1 MGYFYVDEEG
11 SVMSGKTKRS
21 FCRQVMAVLLCA
33 ALLIP
38 NTVSHGEEKTCYKS
52 GIYTYYIL
60 NEQQKW
66 ISICGIDSTESRI
79 SIPSELDGYQVYALG
94 YESYAHDNYEGFREL
109 GGAIQECMEEL
120 VIPSSVK
127 QVWAFAFTK
136 CKKLKKVSLPEGITL
151 GYASFSGCD
160 NWKDIILPS
169 NTTCEDSALPSESIH
184 TLQISN
190 SITGEFIFYGVI
202 QKMTLSVK
210 DQTVFSLAVPWVSVT
225 VKQLV
230 SPEDVE
236 KLIFNFGDGK
246 SRVEKLYVNGSDTKV
261 EANRTFERYAVW
273 GHVTFGEIF
282 TVEDAKAI
290 SFARKNKIKYHVK
303 SVEDAKKAIGKKKAG
318 GYEHT
323 WKKAKTTVASF
334 RYDKSGK
341 KWKKSTKEVPTV
353 YKVYGKKSKTGKYRL
368 LSTTKTRKV
377 KSKYKYVRVEPVAVW
392 DV

>member
-1 MGYFYVDEEG
+1 
-11 SVMSGKTKRS
+11 MSGKTKRS
-21 FCRQVMAVLLCA
+21 FCRQVVAVLLCA

-38 NTVSHGEEKTCYKS
+38 YTVSHGEEKTCYRS

-66 ISICGIDSTESRI
+66 ISICGIDSTESRV

-94 YESYAHDNYEGFREL
+94 YESYTYDNYAYDNYEGFREI

-127 QVWAFAFTK
+127 QVLAFAFTK

-151 GYASFSGCD
+151 GYASFRGCD

-169 NTTCEDSALPSESIH
+169 NTYCDNESLPGGRIR

-190 SITGEFIFYGVI
+190 SITGEWIFYGVI

-210 DQTVFSLAVPWVSVT
+210 DQTVFSLALPWMSVT
-225 VKQLV
+225 VRRLV

-236 KLIFNFGDGK
+236 KLMFNFGDGE

-273 GHVTFGEIF
+273 GHVTFGEVF
-282 TVEDAKAI
+282 TVEAAEAI

-353 YKVYGKKSKTGKYRL
+353 YKVYGKKSRAGKYRL
-368 LSTTKTRKV
+368 LGTTKERKV
-377 KSKYKYVRVEPVAVW
+377 KTDYKYVRVEPVGVW